1 MRKLRKILLL
11 LTCSMAFTSCIKESD
26 TPIGYVNFTI
36 DPNSTFYY
44 NLNNVG
50 SYEYFIGGYKGVVI
64 FRFSLTEF
72 LAYERACP
80 HCHEVAVEVNKSGLI
95 LECPQCGSQFVYTDG
110 SPVKGPAVS
119 VLRHYSTYYD
129 GYNLHVFN

>member
-11 LTCSMAFTSCIKESD
+11 LACSMVFTSCIKESD

-50 SYEYFIGGYKGVVI
+50 GYEYFIGGYKGVVI

-110 SPVKGPAVS
+110 SPVKAPAVS

>member
-1 MRKLRKILLL
+1 MV
-11 LTCSMAFTSCIKESD
+11 FTSCIKESD

-50 SYEYFIGGYKGVVI
+50 GYEYFIGGYKGVVI

-110 SPVKGPAVS
+110 SPVKGPSVS